1 VILKIYDLRREPVMR
16 AARKFVVSEF
26 WPQNYDEFKA
36 VVTGY
41 GTEPNAW
48 FRQVLTYWNMVAAL
62 VLRGAVEADQRPAGT
77 AGSATRAGRSG
88 GQSRE
93 VVMFELDQ
101 FVSDCRAALGENAPQ
116 RAVHEVVRRAVSAPG
131 EILKTIGEPQRAEM
145 QTLYRSDDL
154 TILNVIWAPWM
165 NLLPHNHQMWAI
177 IGLYT
182 GREDNIFWRR
192 VPGSNGLVEAA
203 GARALR
209 EKDAEPLG
217 RDIIHSV
224 SNPIPK
230 LTGALHVY
238 GGDFFG
244 VPRSE
249 WDAETLLEQQ
259 CSGEKMA
266 RRFEEANALLK

>member
-1 VILKIYDLRREPVMR
+1 
-16 AARKFVVSEF
+16 
-26 WPQNYDEFKA
+26 
-36 VVTGY
+36 
-41 GTEPNAW
+41 
-48 FRQVLTYWNMVAAL
+48 
-62 VLRGAVEADQRPAGT
+62 
-77 AGSATRAGRSG
+77 
-88 GQSRE
+88 
-93 VVMFELDQ
+93 MFELDQ
-101 FVSDCRAALGENAPQ
+101 FASDCRAALKEGMPQ
-116 RAVHEVVRRAVSAPG
+116 KAVQEVVARVVSNPRDVLHA
-131 EILKTIGEPQRAEM
+131 LGEPQKAEM

-192 VPGSNGLVEAA
+192 VPGNKGLVEAA

-238 GGDFFG
+238 GGDFFAAD
-244 VPRSE
+244 RSE

-259 CSGEKMA
+259 CNGEKMV
-266 RRFEEANALLK
+266 RRFEEANALLKTS